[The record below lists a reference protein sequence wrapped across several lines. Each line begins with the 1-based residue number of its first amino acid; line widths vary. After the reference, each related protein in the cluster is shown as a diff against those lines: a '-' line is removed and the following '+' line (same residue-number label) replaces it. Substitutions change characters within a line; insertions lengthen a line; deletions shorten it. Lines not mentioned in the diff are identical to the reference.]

1 MLSCIGFTHLPPLHS
16 IINRLQLSC
25 ATAWNIFDANI
36 RFTDG
41 PSMAEWVEGQINVR
55 ISSVACDNLNRK
67 KSIAKSNELQVN
79 LQIDSTWKT
88 FLQKCSNDTS
98 RVISFDDYP
107 SHIGQR
113 RRYICTMPD
122 GHLRWLIRPKIWSTF
137 VQCEANQSFIDYE
150 LPDRFY

>member
-1 MLSCIGFTHLPPLHS
+1 
-16 IINRLQLSC
+16 
-25 ATAWNIFDANI
+25 
-36 RFTDG
+36 
-41 PSMAEWVEGQINVR
+41 MAEWVEGQINVR
-55 ISSVACDNLNRK
+55 ISSVACDDLNSK
-67 KSIAKSNELQVN
+67 KTITKSNELQVN
-79 LQIDSTWKT
+79 LQIDSTCKT

-122 GHLRWLIRPKIWSTF
+122 GHLRLLIRPKIWSTF